1 MRHRSFSAT
10 VHEQKRQ
17 YTRRVSAANDRLRN
31 RRGTPELGTMAFA
44 VKLVGVPH
52 DAHDHVWS
60 VDNVVW
66 PIPFIQGD
74 TRFRRVVLNTAYVDY
89 AAILSV
95 QEALEINEKYLDWGK
110 AEHWTKKNRE
120 VQELLLKHAE
130 QTSLVVVRM
139 YEWESGLD

>member
-1 MRHRSFSAT
+1 
-10 VHEQKRQ
+10 
-17 YTRRVSAANDRLRN
+17 
-31 RRGTPELGTMAFA
+31 MAFA
-44 VKLVGVPH
+44 VKLVGILH
-52 DAHDHVWS
+52 DGHDRVWS

-120 VQELLLKHAE
+120 VQELLLKHVE
-130 QTSLVVVRM
+130 KTSLVVVRM

>member
-1 MRHRSFSAT
+1 
-10 VHEQKRQ
+10 
-17 YTRRVSAANDRLRN
+17 
-31 RRGTPELGTMAFA
+31 MAFA
-44 VKLVGVPH
+44 VKLVGIPH
-52 DAHDHVWS
+52 DGHDRVWS

-74 TRFRRVVLNTAYVDY
+74 RRFRRVELNTAYVDY
-89 AAILSV
+89 AAVLTV

-120 VQELLLKHAE
+120 VQELLLSHVEK
-130 QTSLVVVRM
+130 TSLVVVRM